1 MALLLFA
8 GISSHAQTKLSGSYQ
23 LNIDLN
29 ALNAKTELV
38 YVSYRGFENGVL
50 KQYYDSARVVSNQVV
65 FKGELSEPVEVRISR
80 VSKFMKGYP
89 LLSDSF
95 KIYLMPG
102 QTQIKTGS
110 LFNDFSTSGS
120 VYEAS
125 YQDYLRLQKEN
136 LKESLPLSAE
146 MKKLDKKK
154 DSVAYAQLS
163 TLYGKILM
171 KYFRAKKQFIIDYAR
186 RSPVALLTF
195 QNILKSFA
203 YSPEVADSL
212 YNLFSDTYQALPL
225 AKDIKNEIEIIKNSA
240 IGKMARDFSQPDAQ
254 GKMISLSSYRGK
266 YVLLDFWASWCVP
279 CRGESPALVAGYKQY
294 KDKNFT
300 ILQISLDTEKA
311 KDAWL
316 KAIAAD
322 HLGAWTHVSDLQG
335 FSNGAARLYSV
346 NAIPQNFLIDP
357 SGKIIA
363 KNLRGQKLA
372 QKLEELFGK
381 SSK

>member
-1 MALLLFA
+1 MALLLFV

-23 LNIDLN
+23 LNVDLN
-29 ALNAKTELV
+29 ALSAKPEMV
-38 YVSYRGFENGVL
+38 YISYRGFENGVL
-50 KQYYDSARVVSNQVV
+50 KQFYDSARVVSNQVV
-65 FKGELSEPVEVRISR
+65 FKGELNEPVEVRISR
-80 VSKFMKGYP
+80 VSKFIKGYP

-136 LKESLPLSAE
+136 LKESQPLSAE

-171 KYFRAKKQFIIDYAR
+171 KYFRAKKQFIIDYAQ

-212 YNLFSDTYQALPL
+212 YNLFSGTYKALPL

-240 IGKMARDFSQPDAQ
+240 IGKMAKDFSQPDAQ
-254 GKMISLSSYRGK
+254 GKMVSLSSYRGK
-266 YVLLDFWASWCVP
+266 YVLLDFWASWCAP
-279 CRGESPALVAGYKQY
+279 CRGESPALVAGYQQY

-300 ILQISLDTEKA
+300 ILQVSLDTEKA

-335 FSNGAARLYSV
+335 FGNGAARLYSV

-363 KNLRGQKLA
+363 KNLRGEKLA

-381 SSK
+381 SSR